1 MYSSHFKFKIM
12 QTEKILQ
19 SDLLDIVFENR
30 NKNYGAYALRK
41 FYNNRLYK
49 SFGAMM
55 LIAIVLC
62 SFTLLKPAVKPDEEI
77 STSGYTI
84 LKEVKK
90 QPLDK
95 LKDKPVEKKVANQT
109 KQRKI
114 NVTTTIFTSPRITT
128 NPKIQ
133 PLTNLTPDTYIGNVD
148 IKVPG
153 SGVPKVG
160 DVISPVTDTVTAVV
174 GIVKPIIDIVT
185 PNEGAE
191 VMPMFPGGME
201 AFTNF
206 LKKHLKNPEDLEE
219 GQLVSVKVKFIV
231 GYDGHLKGFE
241 TIEDGGVAFNNEVIR
256 VLKKMPNWI
265 PGKISGENVSVFYTV
280 PVKFMTNAEN

>member
-95 LKDKPVEKKVANQT
+95 PVEKKVANQT

-160 DVISPVTDTVTAVV
+160 DVIPPVTDTAAIV
-174 GIVKPIIDIVT
+174 GIVKPIIDKVT

-206 LKKHLKNPEDLEE
+206 LKSTLKT
-219 GQLVSVKVKFIV
+219 Q
-231 GYDGHLKGFE
+231 
-241 TIEDGGVAFNNEVIR
+241 
-256 VLKKMPNWI
+256 
-265 PGKISGENVSVFYTV
+265 KI
-280 PVKFMTNAEN
+280 